1 MKSLQR
7 HLPRITFILLALF
20 LVVLLTRGLGETTRM
35 LIIGSLA
42 MFACCWA
49 SAIHLL
55 GARAALHFVLIAVSL
70 GWFAEEMGSSHG
82 WFFGHYTYTEVLGWR
97 VGDVPMV
104 IPLMW
109 FALTYIAYVI
119 ANLMVWQTPV
129 DGVAPLGQTVTQSF
143 LAAMI
148 VTAYDLGADPYMVFT
163 LKAWIMAKTDGW
175 WFGETLQGFVGWMA
189 VSFVIIFLFRL
200 TLRRRP
206 PVAAAAV
213 SRAHTI
219 VPLAIYGGNMLFQAC
234 LGNPV
239 ETRTIALFA
248 MGIPLL
254 AALCGWSRWQAPMA
268 AALPDTAASPVV
280 AAARMAAVAREA

>member
-7 HLPRITFILLALF
+7 QLPRISFILLAVF

-35 LIIGSLA
+35 LIVGSLL
-42 MFACCWA
+42 MFACCWS
-49 SAIHLL
+49 SAIHML
-55 GARAALHFVLIAVSL
+55 GARAALHFVLIAVTL
-70 GWFAEEMGSSHG
+70 GWFAEQMGSSHG

-97 VGDVPMV
+97 IGDVPMV

-129 DGVAPLGQTVTQSF
+129 DGATPLGQTVTQSF

-163 LKAWIMAKTDGW
+163 LKAWVMAKTDGW

-206 PVAAAAV
+206 PVAAASV
-213 SRAHTI
+213 SRAHTL

-239 ETRTIALFA
+239 ETRTVALFA

-254 AALCGWSRWQAPMA
+254 AALCGWSRWQTPAVA
-268 AALPDTAASPVV
+268 AVPELPASPVV

>member
-1 MKSLQR
+1 MQR

-35 LIIGSLA
+35 LIVGSLA

-55 GARAALHFVLIAVSL
+55 GARAALHFVLIAVSV
-70 GWFAEEMGSSHG
+70 GWFAEQMGSSYG
-82 WFFGHYTYTEVLGWR
+82 WFFGDYTYTEVLGWR
-97 VGDVPMV
+97 LGDVPMV

-109 FALTYIAYVI
+109 FALTYTAYVI
-119 ANLMVWQTPV
+119 ANLMVWQTPT
-129 DGVAPLGQTVTQSF
+129 DGAAPLGQSIVQSF

-163 LKAWIMAKTDGW
+163 LKAWIMHKTDGW

-206 PVAAAAV
+206 PVAAAGV
-213 SRAHTI
+213 SRAHTV

-234 LGNPV
+234 LGTPV

-254 AALCGWSRWQAPMA
+254 AALCGWSRWQAPRIA
-268 AALPDTAASPVV
+268 AVPDAAASPVV